1 MVNLENIKQK
11 YCMDDDLSK
20 AVNAKMHNLKQKGLK
35 IDNGKKANMVLRA
48 YINKANDTLGRRVQI
63 YEKSNWNSPNPTFG
77 INWAAI
83 GTVSVS
89 ETKAF
94 IQKLQQAIEFIQ
106 KAPKASG
113 DKTNPY

>member
-1 MVNLENIKQK
+1 MVNLENVKAK
-11 YCMDDDLSK
+11 YCMDDDVSK
-20 AVNAKMHNLKQKGLK
+20 KFNSLMHLAKSKGRTFNK
-35 IDNGKKANMVLRA
+35 GDKANYALST
-48 YINKANDTLGRRVQI
+48 YIAKANSQLGRRVQI
-63 YEKSNWNSPNPTFG
+63 YEKSNWSSPNPTFG

-83 GTVSVS
+83 GTVSVP

-94 IQKLQQAIEFIQ
+94 IQKLQQAVEFIQ

>member
-1 MVNLENIKQK
+1 MVNIEKIKSK
-11 YCMDDDLSK
+11 YCMDDDVSK
-20 AVNAKMHNLKQKGLK
+20 KLNAVFHRAAARGEKPSKG
-35 IDNGKKANMVLRA
+35 
-48 YINKANDTLGRRVQI
+48 NKANYALSTYIAKANSQLGRRVQI
-63 YEKSNWNSPNPTFG
+63 YEKSNWSSPNPTFG
-77 INWAAI
+77 INWSAI
-83 GTVSVS
+83 GTVSVP